1 MADEKTTFTLN
12 LDGSAGEVAEETA
25 NAFRTLGWKMPTS
38 KGSIRQYETKL
49 RRVKGSS
56 QASKDATEQLRAKI
70 MQEKTAVAAGNIE
83 LLKAGV
89 SYDKLAERAKALA
102 KEKEKIAKNR
112 EAEQIQKS
120 KDAAGAAFG
129 PLKGLVD
136 QFDKLGKSA
145 ATSEGALAL
154 VASGAVALV
163 AALAALTVA
172 AVAFGVAAGA
182 AVAQQVIGGAPLAR
196 NMNLARAAFAGS
208 AGNARALG
216 SQVDAL
222 AAKVPTAKTALND
235 LAISLDKSTRGTFL
249 QGQVLV
255 DTYNAVA
262 QAQAAAGDETA
273 NKVREVLER
282 GKLTG
287 LVGINPMELIGSGIH
302 FRDISSAPSGPM
314 YLRVPDAQNS
324 LFQGRVKLSHA
335 PEAMRTAVEAR
346 FGKLNLAKMLSL
358 DLLEQNI
365 HENLAALTSDIN
377 LEPLLK

>member
-12 LDGSAGEVAEETA
+12 LDGSAGDVAEDTA
-25 NAFRTLGWKMPTS
+25 NAFEKLRSEVQKSEGA
-38 KGSIRQYETKL
+38 IRQYESQL
-49 RRVKGSS
+49 RRIKGSS
-56 QASKDATEQLRAKI
+56 AGAKDAAEQLRAKI
-70 MQEKTAVAAGNIE
+70 AQEKTAVTAGNIE

-89 SYDKLAERAKALA
+89 SYDKLAERAKSLA
-102 KEKEKIAKNR
+102 KEKDKLAKTR
-112 EAEQIQKS
+112 EAEQLQKS
-120 KDAAGAAFG
+120 KDAANASFG

-172 AVAFGVAAGA
+172 AIAFGVAG
-182 AVAQQVIGGAPLAR
+182 AVAFTKWVIGSADAAR

-208 AGNARALG
+208 TDNARALG

-222 AAKVPTAKTALND
+222 AAKVPTAKAALND
-235 LAISLDKSTRGTFL
+235 LAISLDKANRGTFL

-262 QAQAAAGDETA
+262 QAQAAAGDDTA

-282 GKLTG
+282 GKL
-287 LVGINPMELIGSGIH
+287 
-302 FRDISSAPSGPM
+302 
-314 YLRVPDAQNS
+314 
-324 LFQGRVKLSHA
+324 
-335 PEAMRTAVEAR
+335 
-346 FGKLNLAKMLSL
+346 
-358 DLLEQNI
+358 
-365 HENLAALTSDIN
+365 
-377 LEPLLK
+377 